1 MREKIV
7 SFFVNELLWI
17 LSWGWH
23 QLIFGI
29 IFTFFLL
36 MFVSGMRFLRTLF
49 LVVSSYTFAIG
60 IYLFFV
66 AWFCVDS
73 TENNL
78 LFSQISSVYTPL
90 QASIALAFIYS
101 ILQGLF
107 YFLVNYTLFKM
118 RFIRFF
124 IMTFLGNILAAFFSS
139 FFIKLTL

>member
-7 SFFVNELLWI
+7 SFFVNELLWM

-23 QLIFGI
+23 QLIFGV

-36 MFVSGMRFLRTLF
+36 IFVNSMRFLRTLF
-49 LVVSSYTFAIG
+49 LVISSYTFAIG
-60 IYLFFV
+60 VYLFFV
-66 AWFCVDS
+66 AWFCIDS

-78 LFSQISSVYTPL
+78 LVSQMSSVYTPL

-101 ILQGLF
+101 ILQGIF
-107 YFLVNYTLFKM
+107 YFLVNCTLFKM

-139 FFIKLTL
+139 FFIKLIL